1 VLEQNNIRIP
11 TIDQP
16 WTADEFN
23 AALATLK
30 ATGQWTNPLDMATAN
45 TGEWWPYAYS
55 PFLQS
60 FGGDLIDRTSYE
72 SADGVLNGA
81 DALKWATWFR
91 GLVDQGYMAAKSGTD
106 AGADFLNG
114 KSAIVWNGSWG
125 AEAAR
130 TKLGE
135 DIAFLPPPDFGN
147 GPKIGGGSWQW
158 GVSATCNNTEGAM
171 DYLKFSLQDK
181 YVAAVAD
188 ATGTIPATDAAA
200 ALVKGYEA
208 GGANDIFRQY
218 SKKFAEVRP
227 QTPGYP
233 FIATTF
239 TKAAQDILNGADP
252 QGALDQAVSDID
264 ANQKS
269 NNNFQ

>member
-1 VLEQNNIRIP
+1 
-11 TIDQP
+11 
-16 WTADEFN
+16 
-23 AALATLK
+23 
-30 ATGQWTNPLDMATAN
+30 
-45 TGEWWPYAYS
+45 
-55 PFLQS
+55 
-60 FGGDLIDRTSYE
+60 
-72 SADGVLNGA
+72 
-81 DALKWATWFR
+81 
-91 GLVDQGYMAAKSGTD
+91 
-106 AGADFLNG
+106 
-114 KSAIVWNGSWG
+114 
-125 AEAAR
+125 
-130 TKLGE
+130 
-135 DIAFLPPPDFGN
+135 
-147 GPKIGGGSWQW
+147 
-158 GVSATCNNTEGAM
+158 M

-188 ATGTIPATDAAA
+188 ATGTSPATDAAA